1 MGGVVLLQYRIEEI
15 AKRTGMTRRTLRYYE
30 DQGLLAPPV
39 RSSGGFRLYS
49 EEDVVMVNRI
59 KELRETMGFNLGEVR
74 QILELERIVD
84 YLREHCREM
93 PPGQRLEQLNGA
105 MRDAQALLQLV
116 DEKVQSINK
125 LREFWEHKMEK
136 YRVYHRELLELL
148 KKE

>member
-1 MGGVVLLQYRIEEI
+1 MQYRIEEI

>member
-1 MGGVVLLQYRIEEI
+1 VVLLQYRIEEI